1 MRVLGLDVGERR
13 IGVAICDYSG
23 LLATPY
29 TAIFRQ
35 NLKKDV
41 ETIVKIAAE
50 EEAERIVVG
59 MPFSLDGS
67 EGHQAKK
74 TRRFYEEVKDAV
86 APMPVDVWDERFSSE
101 EAERRLHEAGV
112 APSRNRGRL
121 DAAAAAIILQSY
133 LDSRRSQP

>member
-1 MRVLGLDVGERR
+1 MLGLDVGERR

-29 TAIFRQ
+29 TAIVRR

-67 EGHQAKK
+67 EGYQAKK
-74 TRRFYEEVKDAV
+74 TRRFYEEVKDA
-86 APMPVDVWDERFSSE
+86 ATPMPVDVWDERFSSE

-112 APSRNRGRL
+112 TPSRNRGRL

-133 LDSRRSQP
+133 LDSRRNQS

>member
-1 MRVLGLDVGERR
+1 MRVLGLDVGDRR

-29 TAIFRQ
+29 TAIVRR

-59 MPFSLDGS
+59 MPFSLNGS
-67 EGHQAKK
+67 EGYQAKK
-74 TRRFYEEVKDAV
+74 TRRFYEEVKYAA

-112 APSRNRGRL
+112 VPSRNRGRL

-133 LDSRRSQP
+133 LDSRRNQS

>member
-29 TAIFRQ
+29 TAIVRR

-50 EEAERIVVG
+50 EEAVRIVVG

-67 EGHQAKK
+67 EGYQARK
-74 TRRFYEEVKDAV
+74 TR
-86 APMPVDVWDERFSSE
+86 PLL
-101 EAERRLHEAGV
+101 RRGEGCRRTHAG
-112 APSRNRGRL
+112 GCL
-121 DAAAAAIILQSY
+121 G
-133 LDSRRSQP
+133 

>member
-1 MRVLGLDVGERR
+1 MRMLGLDVGERR

-29 TAIFRQ
+29 TAIVRR

-67 EGHQAKK
+67 EGYQAKK
-74 TRRFYEEVKDAV
+74 TRRFYEAVKDA
-86 APMPVDVWDERFSSE
+86 ATPMPVDVWDERFSSE

-112 APSRNRGRL
+112 TPSRNRGRL

-133 LDSRRSQP
+133 LDSRRNQS